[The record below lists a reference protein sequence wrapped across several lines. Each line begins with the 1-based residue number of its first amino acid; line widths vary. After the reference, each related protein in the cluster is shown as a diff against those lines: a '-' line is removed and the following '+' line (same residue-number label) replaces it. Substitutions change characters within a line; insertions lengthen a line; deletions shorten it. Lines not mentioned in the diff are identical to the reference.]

1 MENHGNIRD
10 RSTWIRWK
18 PDVDTAAAVLSAIAM
33 IPLYYL
39 SVHMTGLPGTA
50 AVFAQMVILGVLFPV
65 WWLVWHRK
73 KPLADL
79 GITGRRWIPSLVA
92 GIVIAIL
99 FFFRLVAM
107 YSGPD
112 IVPHLI
118 VNACMFWEPFFVY
131 GWLLLC
137 FDRAFGIIPGILFS
151 AIAFGAYHL
160 GTYPTSG
167 ILMLVVVGVIFGCI
181 FRTTSNILILWPFAW
196 TVSSSMGT
204 AMGGMIF
211 GWDSVG
217 TSIVVLALSLAFI
230 GYTAKTKT

>member
-1 MENHGNIRD
+1 M
-10 RSTWIRWK
+10 RWE
-18 PDVDTAAAVLSAIAM
+18 PDIDTTVAVLSALAM

-39 SVHMTGLPGTA
+39 SVHLTGTLGTA
-50 AVFAQMVILGVLFPV
+50 AVIVQMVVLGVIFPV
-65 WWLVWHRK
+65 WWLAWYRK

-79 GITGRRWIPSLVA
+79 GIHKSRWIVSLVA
-92 GIVIAIL
+92 GMVIAIL
-99 FFFRLVAM
+99 FFFRLMAM

-151 AIAFGAYHL
+151 ALAFGAYHI
-160 GTYPTSG
+160 GTYPADG
-167 ILMLVVVGVIFGCI
+167 ILMLIVVGIIFGCI
-181 FRTTSNILILWPFAW
+181 FRTTGNILILWPFAW
-196 TVSSSMGT
+196 AVSSSMGT

-211 GWDSVG
+211 GWDSIG
-217 TSIVVLALSLAFI
+217 TSIAVLVLSLAFI
-230 GYTAKTKT
+230 GYTAKIKINQLPVQ